1 MRNATDVKEFE
12 ILINGKDSS
21 RTNLLVRPL
30 ECILGTCQQAAV
42 DEGTIPTFSS
52 PWSDPNTWITG

>member
-30 ECILGTCQQAAV
+30 ECILGTCQ
-42 DEGTIPTFSS
+42 
-52 PWSDPNTWITG
+52 